1 MNLTPFFPFFIL
13 MVINA
18 MRGPN
23 QWAGTMAFAA
33 FFQSATPI
41 LLGIGGRFSGIAPAF
56 CLLFIGL
63 WHVYGSYY
71 SAKPYKPGP
80 RHFPYATFFLT
91 AFAVVGISGALFLPR
106 LLGNMVN
113 VLPPRSGLDSGITAP
128 LQASGG
134 NYIQSFY
141 LVCILSL
148 FWMLKHLL
156 QRGVIRR
163 EALFKGLIVGA
174 AFSVCLGFYQII
186 GYPLGLPWPDAVI
199 NSNIGVSQL
208 QNQTALGIKRMSAT
222 FVEPSIMATHYL
234 GMVALLYLGLN
245 RKLLGGALLFALLLS
260 TSSTAYFGLA
270 ALVVVWVLVGKSKGS
285 GKQVFLTLG
294 LLCLA
299 VVLALSLDFMFA
311 NGNITDRLVLNK
323 LEGHSGNARLN
334 ADWLALKSFYE
345 SFGLG
350 AGVGSARAS
359 SLPASLAATVGGP
372 GLVLFFSFVG
382 ALMVPLCRSD
392 NREDKALFLGM
403 TGFLI
408 AWLISAPDLNFPVFW
423 ILAALGAH
431 ANATRPAKAV
441 QQPARPENY
450 AKT

>member
-1 MNLTPFFPFFIL
+1 MSLTLFFPFFIL

-23 QWAGTMAFAA
+23 QWAGTLAFAA

-41 LLGIGGRFSGIAPAF
+41 LLNVGGRFSGIAPAF
-56 CLLFIGL
+56 CLLFIGV

-71 SAKPYKPGP
+71 SAKPYKPAA
-80 RHFPYATFFLT
+80 RQFPYTTFFLA
-91 AFAVVGISGALFLPR
+91 AFAIVGISGALFLPR
-106 LLGNMVN
+106 LLAGMVD

-128 LQASGG
+128 LKASGG

-141 LVCILSL
+141 LLCILSL

-156 QRGVIRR
+156 QRGVIQR
-163 EALFKGLIVGA
+163 EAIFKGLIAGA
-174 AFSVCLGFYQII
+174 AFSVFLGFYQII
-186 GYPLGLPWPDAVI
+186 GFSLGLPWPSAII

-222 FVEPSIMATHYL
+222 FVEPSILATHYL

-260 TSSTAYFGLA
+260 TSSTAYFGLV
-270 ALVVVWVLVGKSKGS
+270 ALVAVWVFVGKSKGS
-285 GKQVFLTLG
+285 GNQVFLTLG

-299 VVLALSLDFMFA
+299 VLLALSMDFMFA

-323 LEGHSGNARLN
+323 LEGQSGNARLN
-334 ADWLALKSFYE
+334 ADLLALKSFYE
-345 SFGLG
+345 SFGFG
-350 AGVGSARAS
+350 TGVGSARAS
-359 SLPASLAATVGGP
+359 SLPASLAATVGWP
-372 GLVLFFSFVG
+372 GVVLFFSFVG

-441 QQPARPENY
+441 QHTRPKNY
-450 AKT
+450 ANT